1 MFSRLTLLLFLLAG
15 FALGPVR
22 GVASCGKKAG
32 VAACHDC
39 CKDPAAACCAVSC
52 GTVPETPPA
61 QAAPTADD
69 GKQLPAPIL
78 VFVGFSPA
86 PVVERPAIH
95 RRQAARMPVVARL
108 DLICVRLI

>member
-15 FALGPVR
+15 LALGPVR

-32 VAACHDC
+32 VAACHAC

-61 QAAPTADD
+61 QAAPAAADS
-69 GKQLPAPIL
+69 KQLVATTL
-78 VFVGFSPA
+78 VFVGLSPA
-86 PVVERPAIH
+86 PVVERAAVY